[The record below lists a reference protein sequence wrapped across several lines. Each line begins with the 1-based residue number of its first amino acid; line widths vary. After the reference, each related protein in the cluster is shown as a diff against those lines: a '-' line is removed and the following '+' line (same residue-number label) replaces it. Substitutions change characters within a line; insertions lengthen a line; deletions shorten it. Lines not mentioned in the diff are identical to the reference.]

1 LRKPASESLDAL
13 VDRKFGVAYFIVANE
28 RPPTQGWQM
37 GANMAAAGSLQLSSS
52 LEDYLEAIFQ
62 IVREKQA
69 ARAKDIADRLSVGR
83 SSVTGA
89 LKALAERELVNYAPY
104 DIITLT
110 DKGRTAAEEIV
121 RKHEVLRDFF
131 VKVLSIDESEAD
143 AAACKL
149 EHAISE
155 TVLERFIEFV
165 EFVERCPRGGT
176 KWIKGFGYYCDHD
189 KKTGNCEH
197 CVELVL
203 DDVRSKQMTET
214 AQQQTLTLAQVKCG
228 QKVAIVKIRGTGG
241 IRRRLLDMGAT
252 AGTLVEVERVAP
264 FGDPIEVKIKGYHL
278 TLRKEEAERI
288 VVERV

>member
-1 LRKPASESLDAL
+1 MAHE
-13 VDRKFGVAYFIVANE
+13 N
-28 RPPTQGWQM
+28 PPTQGWQVD
-37 GANMAAAGSLQLSSS
+37 ANMAAAGSLQLSSS

-110 DKGRTAAEEIV
+110 DKGRTVAEEIV

-131 VKVLSIDESEAD
+131 VKVLSIEEGEAD

-203 DDVRSKQMTET
+203 EDVRSKKMTET
-214 AQQQTLTLAQVKCG
+214 AQQQETLTLAELKHG
-228 QKVAIVKIRGTGG
+228 QKVAIVKITGTGA

-252 AGTLVEVERVAP
+252 AGTLVEIERVAP

-278 TLRKEEAERI
+278 TLRREEAERI